1 MPNNLS
7 LQVFALFPFD
17 GAKVG
22 VIFESYKYFLIFFM
36 DVR

>member
-1 MPNNLS
+1 MTCRYKL
-7 LQVFALFPFD
+7 FALFPFD